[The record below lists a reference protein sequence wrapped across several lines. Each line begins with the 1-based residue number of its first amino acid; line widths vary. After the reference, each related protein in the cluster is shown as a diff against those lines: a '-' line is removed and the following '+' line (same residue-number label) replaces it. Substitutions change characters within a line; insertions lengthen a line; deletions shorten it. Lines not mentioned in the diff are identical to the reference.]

1 MKIGFIASEVVP
13 FAKTGGLADVAGAL
27 PKEISKLGHEVKVF
41 MPKYS
46 IIQEKEFKLAPV
58 KKMGVIPIKMADTT
72 QNTAVYHSS
81 LPDSNVEVYFLDCPY
96 YFDREAIYT
105 NDPDEDERFILFSKG
120 VMEIMRHMQWQPDIV
135 HCNDWQTG
143 LIPVYIRD
151 NYNRDEFFSKTKS
164 VFTIHNIGYQ
174 GIFPI
179 KSADTAEI
187 KPEYVDSPGGA
198 EHYGS
203 ISFLKAGI
211 LFADV
216 VNTVSP
222 TYAKELLTPE
232 LGFAMEKFLENR
244 GQNFSGIING
254 VDYAEWNPETDKL
267 IPYNYSAADLS
278 GKEKNKKELLD
289 QFNLPF
295 SKDIPVIGIVSR
307 LVGQKGF
314 DLIARSLEF
323 LSKLPVQ
330 WVILGNGEEVYEEMF
345 KSFADMRPDK
355 AAVHIGYSN
364 ELAHLIEAGADMF
377 LMPSKYEPCG
387 LNQIY
392 SLKYGTVPIVR
403 KTGGLADTVQDYD
416 EYLQK
421 GEESGNGFAFTEYNG
436 FEFTDAVERALKYYQ
451 KKDVWNTI
459 IKNGMA
465 CNYSWT
471 SSAEKYVELYKKAV
485 GKGNKE

>member
-1 MKIGFIASEVVP
+1 MKIGFIASEVFP

-46 IIQEKEFKLAPV
+46 FIKEKEFDITPV
-58 KKMGVIPIKMADTT
+58 KNCGVIPVKMADTT
-72 QNTAVYHSS
+72 QNTAVYQSS
-81 LPDSNVEVYFLDCPY
+81 LPDSNVEIYFLDCPD
-96 YFDREAIYT
+96 YFDRGTIYT

-120 VMEIMRHMQWQPDIV
+120 VMEIIQRLQWSPDIL

-143 LIPVYIRD
+143 LIPVYIKD
-151 NYNRDEFFSKTKS
+151 NYGREELIKNTKS
-164 VFTIHNIGYQ
+164 LFTIHNIGYQ

-179 KSADTAEI
+179 KSADTAGI
-187 KPEYVDSPGGA
+187 KSKYITGPGGA

-203 ISFLKAGI
+203 FSFLKAGI
-211 LFADV
+211 LFADL

-232 LGFAMEKFLENR
+232 LGFAMDKILENR

-254 VDYAEWNPETDKL
+254 VDYAEWNPETDNL
-267 IPYNYSAADLS
+267 IPHNYSAADLS
-278 GKEKNKKELLD
+278 GKEKNKKELLE

-295 SKDIPVIGIVSR
+295 SKSTPVIGIVSR

-314 DLIARSLEF
+314 DLIARSLEY

-330 WVILGNGEEVYEEMF
+330 WAILGNGEEVYEDMF
-345 KSFADMRPDK
+345 KSFAGMRPDK
-355 AAVHIGYSN
+355 AGVYIGYSN
-364 ELAHLIEAGADMF
+364 ELAHLIEAGSDMF

-403 KTGGLADTVQDYD
+403 KTGGLADTVMDYD
-416 EYLQK
+416 EYLQM
-421 GEESGNGFAFTEYNG
+421 GEETGNGFSFREYNG
-436 FEFTDAVERALKYYQ
+436 FELTGAVERALKHFQ
-451 KKDVWNTI
+451 NKEVWHTI
-459 IKNGMA
+459 IKNGMSA
-465 CNYSWT
+465 DYSWT
-471 SSAEKYVELYKKAV
+471 KSAGEYVELYKKAV
-485 GKGNKE
+485 NI